1 MNAAFRNLHVALYS
15 LLIFMIFITGCS
27 NNWKPIAPTEKSAQT
42 NTPAE
47 SLNKATPLSAT
58 GVISLTVT
66 SLNARAIYPGSSFRH
81 LITLKDGSI
90 PLANKTIGIYD
101 PIVKACMI
109 RTTNSK
115 GQVDY
120 VTPTNSS
127 TAPAAY
133 SFVILYGNIRTTS
146 TVAVKVGGTF
156 TLPSFKMDYI
166 SSNLVANSTLV
177 AAERTTEQ
185 NLGQQVATTVTEA
198 VKFGKDVAVSYLSN
212 PGNLALVAVTT
223 VTCTAGQSI
232 PAAGQAACAT
242 GVKLVATGI
251 AKETMKTLAKRLV
264 DANTQWSSTQKQQAK
279 ALIDFGSTVYSIASF
294 EPTKGFEMIRSASL
308 GWSVGSAAGNLIY
321 SGSTLKG
328 ASCAAPINGTSTV
341 LQMSFYKR

>member
-1 MNAAFRNLHVALYS
+1 MNTAFRKPHVALYS
-15 LLIFMIFITGCS
+15 LLLFMIFIAGCS
-27 NNWKPIAPTEKSAQT
+27 NNGKPTAPAEKLEQT
-42 NTPAE
+42 TTSTE
-47 SLNKATPLSAT
+47 SLNKATPLATT
-58 GVISLTVT
+58 GVISLTVA

-81 LITLKDGSI
+81 LITLKDGSL

-120 VTPTNSS
+120 TTATNSS
-127 TAPAAY
+127 TPPAAY
-133 SFVILYGNIRTTS
+133 TFVVLYGSTRTTS
-146 TVAVKVGGTF
+146 TVAVKASGTF
-156 TLPSFKMDYI
+156 TLPNFKMDYI

-177 AAERTTEQ
+177 AAERTTDQ
-185 NLGQQVATTVTEA
+185 TLGQQIATTVTEA
-198 VKFGKDVAVSYLSN
+198 VKFGKDVAVSYVSN
-212 PGNLALVAVTT
+212 PGNLALVAITT

-264 DANTQWSSTQKQQAK
+264 DANTKWSSTQKQQIK
-279 ALIDFGSTVYSIASF
+279 ALIDAGSVVISIASF
-294 EPTKGFEMIRSASL
+294 EPTKGFEVVQSASL
-308 GWSVGSAAGNLIY
+308 GWSFGSATGELIY

-328 ASCAAPINGTSTV
+328 ASCAAPINGTNTV